1 MLRFDGCYP
10 TRYHPVHCTDYTAA
24 SMQDDIY
31 LDFAATTPLHPQ
43 AREAMLPYLDE
54 RFGNPSATYALG
66 QQARRAVDDAR
77 QTVARLLGCRTAEV
91 IFTSSGTESINA
103 ALKGVAFAQQF
114 ARVGNHVVTTAIE
127 HHAVLHSCQYL
138 EKFGFEITYLPV
150 DRDGLV
156 DPAEAA
162 HAINERTVLVSV
174 MTANN
179 ETGVIQPVAEIAR
192 AVQERARQLNRHIP
206 VHTDAVQAANAL
218 SLNVDELGV
227 DLLSLS
233 SHKFCG
239 PKGAGVLYL
248 RRGTPFLP
256 QQSGGGQERQRR
268 AGTENVASIVG
279 TARAL
284 ELAQESRTT
293 YEETCRA
300 LRDRLLA
307 GILERLPDAQLNGHP
322 DRRLPNNVNVSF
334 PEADARIML
343 QRLDEAGIAASAGS
357 ACNEETLEPS
367 HVLLAMDV
375 PLQRAV
381 GTLRFTVSPETTEA
395 EIERL
400 LTVLPEVVERAR
412 APTGVAA
419 S

>member
-1 MLRFDGCYP
+1 MKDAL
-10 TRYHPVHCTDYTAA
+10 
-24 SMQDDIY
+24 Y
-31 LDFAATTPLHPQ
+31 LDYAATTPLHPQ
-43 AREAMLPYLDE
+43 VREAMLPYLDE
-54 RFGNPSATYALG
+54 RFGNPSATYGLAR
-66 QQARRAVDDAR
+66 QAGRTIDDAR
-77 QTVARLLGCRTAEV
+77 RTVARLLGCRANEI
-91 IFTSSGTESINA
+91 IFTSGGTESINGA
-103 ALKGVAFAQQF
+103 IKGAAFAQQL
-114 ARVGNHVVTTAIE
+114 ARVGNHIVTSAIE

-138 EKFGFEITYLPV
+138 EKFGFEVTYLPV

-156 DPAEAA
+156 DPGDAA
-162 HAINERTVLVSV
+162 RAVTEQTVLVSV

-179 ETGVIQPVAEIAR
+179 EVGTIEPVAEIAK
-192 AVQERARQLNRHIP
+192 AVRERARQLGRHIP

-218 SLNVDELGV
+218 SLNVDELSV

-233 SHKFCG
+233 SHKFYG

-268 AGTENVASIVG
+268 AGTENVAAIVG

-284 ELAQESRTT
+284 ELAQQGRDA
-293 YEETCRA
+293 YAKACRR
-300 LRDRLLA
+300 LQERLLE
-307 GILERLPDAQLNGHP
+307 GIAARMPDAQLNGHRE
-322 DRRLPNNVNVSF
+322 RRLPNNVNVSF
-334 PEADARIML
+334 AGADARVML
-343 QRLDEAGIAASAGS
+343 RLLDEAGIAASAGS

-381 GTLRFTVSPETTEA
+381 GTLRFAVSPETTDA
-395 EIERL
+395 DIDRL
-400 LTVLPEVVERAR
+400 LAVLPDVVERAR